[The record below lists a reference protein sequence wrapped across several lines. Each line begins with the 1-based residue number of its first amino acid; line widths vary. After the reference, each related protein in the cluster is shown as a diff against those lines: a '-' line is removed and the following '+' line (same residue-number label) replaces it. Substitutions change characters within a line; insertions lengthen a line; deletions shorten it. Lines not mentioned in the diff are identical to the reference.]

1 MTRTF
6 SKIFGLGGMRIGWA
20 YAPPAVIDVLN
31 RVRAPFN
38 VSIAA
43 QAAAIAA
50 LAEPGW
56 VEKGRAHNAEY
67 RPKLAAG
74 LQAAGIK
81 VWPSEGNFVLADFA
95 VPERAKAADEFLRAR
110 GVIARPVGG
119 YGLPQCLRITVGT
132 AEEVGIV
139 IDTLSAFMRSLMPE
153 PLFKRLALIGIGL
166 IGSSVAR
173 IARERGDLAG
183 EIVVNARTAKTL
195 DRVRELGFADRV
207 EADAARAVEGADCV
221 MLCAPVGAFADI
233 AAAIAPHL
241 AAGAILT
248 DVGSTKQSVIRD
260 VGPLVPAGVHFVP
273 AHPVAGTEY
282 SGPDSGFTTLFEGRW
297 ALLTP
302 PPGADEAAVAK
313 IEELWR
319 RCGSM
324 VQRMEPGH
332 HDRVLA
338 IVSHLPHLIAFTI
351 CGTAD
356 DLADESRQEVVRF
369 AASGF
374 RDFTRIAASDPVM
387 WRDIFLN
394 NREALLEML
403 ARFMEDAQA
412 MSRAVRWGDAAY
424 IEDKVERGRKIR
436 RSLIEVKQA

>member
-1 MTRTF
+1 MTR
-6 SKIFGLGGMRIGWA
+6 
-20 YAPPAVIDVLN
+20 
-31 RVRAPFN
+31 
-38 VSIAA
+38 
-43 QAAAIAA
+43 
-50 LAEPGW
+50 EP
-56 VEKGRAHNAEY
+56 
-67 RPKLAAG
+67 
-74 LQAAGIK
+74 
-81 VWPSEGNFVLADFA
+81 
-95 VPERAKAADEFLRAR
+95 
-110 GVIARPVGG
+110 
-119 YGLPQCLRITVGT
+119 
-132 AEEVGIV
+132 
-139 IDTLSAFMRSLMPE
+139 
-153 PLFKRLALIGIGL
+153 PLFRRLALLGIGL

-173 IARERGDLAG
+173 IARERGDLAA
-183 EIVVNARTAKTL
+183 EIVVNARTQKTL
-195 DRVRELGFADRV
+195 DRVVQLGFADRV
-207 EADAARAVEGADCV
+207 ELDPARAVQGADCV
-221 MLCAPVGAFADI
+221 MLAAPVGAFAEL
-233 AAAIAPHL
+233 AARIAPHL
-241 AAGAILT
+241 APGAILT

-282 SGPDSGFTTLFEGRW
+282 SGPDSGFTTLFQGRW
-297 ALLTP
+297 TLLTP
-302 PPGADEAAVAK
+302 PPGTDPDAVEK
-313 IEELWR
+313 IAELWR

-324 VQRMEPGH
+324 IETMEPAH

-356 DLADESRQEVVRF
+356 DLADESRQEVINF

-436 RSLIEVKQA
+436 RSLIEQRQA